1 MEGRPLRILLVEDN
15 PDHAELVL
23 RGLEDHHVGNDL
35 VHVPDGE
42 EALDYLFRRGRYGDP
57 GLSPRPDLVL
67 LDLRLPKVDGLE
79 VLRQIKEAPGE
90 VGRLPVVIL
99 TTSQGETDLARAYD
113 QAAKGKGAERH
124 AQIKNASIE
133 YLLRELS
140 AHGSQVDEAT
150 TRELW
155 EVDLELNAQGLEWWL
170 DHGA

>member
-57 GLSPRPDLVL
+57 GLSPRPDQVL
-67 LDLRLPKVDGLE
+67 LDLRLPQVDGLE

-113 QAAKGKGAERH
+113 HH
-124 AQIKNASIE
+124 ANS
-133 YLLRELS
+133 YLVKPLDFPRF
-140 AHGSQVDEAT
+140 T
-150 TRELW
+150 
-155 EVDLELNAQGLEWWL
+155 DLMRDLGYYWL
-170 DHGA
+170 VWNRRPQEKV